1 MFLHM
6 HYRTWTSVCPC
17 RPTSGYLTATW
28 RSCSWAAP
36 PSTSLWAGVRV
47 EHHWWVL
54 LVGPWNICWYNWYG
68 VYLWCFILLNCC
80 REKVFCR
87 NKQLSGL
94 LSWVY
99 VTCPSHC
106 PRLRIC
112 RESGRNGEE
121 RLLSLGG
128 AVEFFEKKGWEVFYL
143 KAKAGESTRADVLLG
158 LLISSSQHVA
168 TCSLRTIQPQR
179 LAHAFTLQDMEQH
192 RPHSVCA
199 QMHVTSIIL
208 CLIFGKQSKTSEFSL
223 PSHSSK
229 GGKSQRFRIWNQ

>member
-1 MFLHM
+1 MFIFFHM

-54 LVGPWNICWYNWYG
+54 LAGPWNIRWYNWYG

-80 REKVFCR
+80 KEKVFCR

-121 RLLSLGG
+121 RLLGQGG
-128 AVEFFEKKGWEVFYL
+128 AVESFEKKGERCFILRQRQVRERELMSCPQTFNLILSACCHVF
-143 KAKAGESTRADVLLG
+143 A
-158 LLISSSQHVA
+158 SQHAASTVSSRFYFA
-168 TCSLRTIQPQR
+168 GHGTASSPQCLCTDACSINYFMSDFWETVQNQWIQFTI
-179 LAHAFTLQDMEQH
+179 L
-192 RPHSVCA
+192 
-199 QMHVTSIIL
+199 
-208 CLIFGKQSKTSEFSL
+208 
-223 PSHSSK
+223 
-229 GGKSQRFRIWNQ
+229 